1 MCNCFPKERFTYETL
16 DLLTLSDRDSSL
28 VNAGMTL
35 GVIYARDKCEP
46 LLQSLKSAL
55 KDKDETLQMNE
66 ITIYLLRGV
75 TPGRWTKNE
84 SR

>member
-16 DLLTLSDRDSSL
+16 DLLTLNDRDSSL

-35 GVIYARDKCEP
+35 GAIYARDKYEP
-46 LLQSLKSAL
+46 LLHSLKSAL